1 MRILHTSDWHLG
13 RTMGQESLIEDQA
26 DILDQIY
33 EALIG
38 SEAQAIVIAGDIFD
52 RAVPARDAVDLF
64 DRFLTRIY
72 RETSAVIVAIA
83 GNHDAPERLGFGGA
97 LQDPRRVLIR
107 GPLSRRPDPL
117 VLEDENGPVAF
128 SALPFCEVYAA
139 RHHYGSSHIGCPA
152 DVLAAQIAEAR
163 QHVPPG
169 ARWIVAAHAFVQG
182 ASATQSERSLDF
194 VGGVETCPP
203 DLFSDCA
210 YVALG
215 HLHRAQTA
223 GAPHIRYSGSPMA
236 FGFDEAG
243 AAKSVS
249 IVDIGPTGMVGV
261 STKPLVAPRP
271 VSVLQGRL
279 EELVALGA
287 GAGRRDFIK
296 AVLTDEGEL
305 VDPMGR
311 LRSVYPF
318 ALQIERAAL
327 RRGAAEAQAATGPRP
342 SQRAPLQILEAFLQD
357 VRGEGLSE
365 EEARLAVQLL
375 GRAQDPA
382 APEAASPARDGDL

>member
-26 DILDQIY
+26 AILDQIHQAMI
-33 EALIG
+33 ESG
-38 SEAQAIVIAGDIFD
+38 AQAIIIAGDIFD

-72 RETSAVIVAIA
+72 RETSAAIIAIA

-97 LQDPRRVLIR
+97 LQDPTRVLIR
-107 GPLSRRPDPL
+107 GPLTGRAEPL
-117 VLEDENGPVAF
+117 VLEDEHGPVAF

-139 RHHYGSSHIGCPA
+139 RHHYGAAHIACPA
-152 DVLAAQIAEAR
+152 DVLAMQISEAR
-163 QHVPPG
+163 RRLPEG

-223 GAPHIRYSGSPMA
+223 GADHIRYSGSPMA

-243 AAKSVS
+243 VSKSVS
-249 IVDIGPTGMVGV
+249 IVDIGPGGMVGAAPW
-261 STKPLVAPRP
+261 PLTAPRP
-271 VSVLQGRL
+271 VRVLEGRL
-279 EELVALGA
+279 EDLVALGA
-287 GAGRRDFIK
+287 GGGRRDFVK

-311 LRSVYPF
+311 LRTVYPF
-318 ALQIERAAL
+318 ALQIERAGV
-327 RRGAAEAQAATGPRP
+327 RRGEAEAAAAAGPRP

-357 VRGEGLSE
+357 LRGKGLSE
-365 EEARLAVQLL
+365 QETRLAGQLL
-375 GRAQDPA
+375 GRAHEPSAVQ
-382 APEAASPARDGDL
+382 APYPRDGER